1 MTVDGAVVG
10 GDAGMVLQHRGD
22 ERGMRPNENR

>member
-10 GDAGMVLQHRGD
+10 GDAGMVLQQRGD
-22 ERGMRPNENR
+22 ERGVRPNENQ